1 MGKDT
6 AISWADATWNPW
18 YGCTKVSPACEN
30 CYAEAWAKRCGRDF
44 SKVTRSK
51 DATFY
56 APLKWKDPRRIFVC
70 SLSDVFHPH
79 TDMMRGEAF
88 NVMLDTPQHT
98 YLLLTKR
105 PERLH
110 DHSVYP
116 LEVLPNV
123 WLGVTAENQEQADK
137 RVPLLVETPAVMRFV
152 SIEPM
157 LGPVSLRQWFY
168 EPTGKF
174 RTYKGRRQL
183 QLRYNPQ
190 LDWVIVGGESGP
202 NRRPMKIEWLEDI
215 VEQCKA
221 ANVPVFVKQGNAFR
235 AGQQGD
241 IPDHL
246 WKIKEFPK

>member
-6 AISWADATWNPW
+6 AISWADATVNFW

-79 TDMMRGEAF
+79 ADMMRGEAF

-137 RVPLLVETPAVMRFV
+137 RIPILLQTPAVKRFV

-157 LGPVSLRQWFY
+157 LGPIDLQKLWTLWKGTSLL
-168 EPTGKF
+168 GMI
-174 RTYKGRRQL
+174 
-183 QLRYNPQ
+183 
-190 LDWVIVGGESGP
+190 DWVIVGAESGP
-202 NRRPMKIEWLEDI
+202 NRREMKIEWLENI
-215 VEQCKA
+215 VEQCRA

-246 WKIKEFPK
+246 WNIKEFPK